1 MVRLLASCLHNS
13 LPPSPI
19 LTLAQSCHENLM
31 WGSLNE
37 EGVWKELLHNKHES
51 PALWHFHGNF
61 CITVRLIDGLSHRY
75 ACVHN
80 MSLCLPVYVV
90 LWMEQP
96 TLLLC
101 KLYLFYT
108 FLTECPGC
116 LNSPN
121 SFASCYSYV
130 EFSVLMSIIT
140 FTV

>member
-1 MVRLLASCLHNS
+1 
-13 LPPSPI
+13 
-19 LTLAQSCHENLM
+19 M

-37 EGVWKELLHNKHES
+37 EGVWKELLHNKHDS
-51 PALWHFHGNF
+51 PALWNFHDNF
-61 CITVRLIDGLSHRY
+61 CITVRLNLIDWFSHRY

-80 MSLCLPVYVV
+80 MGLCLPVYVV
-90 LWMEQP
+90 LWVEQP

-108 FLTECPGC
+108 FLTESPSSC
-116 LNSPN
+116 LNSPKK
-121 SFASCYSYV
+121 FASCYSCV